1 MAQTSSEKAAVE
13 SEAPAKPK
21 PKRTTKRKAVEDH
34 ARSYFD
40 AIASRDVEA
49 IGDHWREDGV
59 EDLVPIGMLR
69 GRQEIKDFF
78 RETFA
83 AMPDA
88 EMTVLRVVAG
98 DRLAAVEWRMAGMF
112 TGAPFQGID
121 PTGKPVEV
129 RGLDLLEIED
139 GEIVANAA
147 YYDGMNFARQVG
159 MLPPQDSGAERAMKG
174 AFNAVTKARRA
185 IAERSSGGEGSGA

>member
-1 MAQTSSEKAAVE
+1 MAETTPEEAVE
-13 SEAPAKPK
+13 SKDPTK
-21 PKRTTKRKAVEDH
+21 PKRTTKRKAVEEH

-69 GRQEIKDFF
+69 GREEIKDFF

-88 EMTVLRVVAG
+88 EMTALRVVAG
-98 DRLAAVEWRMAGMF
+98 DRLAAVEWRM
-112 TGAPFQGID
+112 
-121 PTGKPVEV
+121 
-129 RGLDLLEIED
+129 
-139 GEIVANAA
+139 
-147 YYDGMNFARQVG
+147 
-159 MLPPQDSGAERAMKG
+159 
-174 AFNAVTKARRA
+174 
-185 IAERSSGGEGSGA
+185 